1 MAEQRILRYSVPG
14 DFGGPIV
21 KLRNVF
27 SGETN
32 IPRDKGDFGGPIVKL
47 HNGVPEQYSAT
58 STSPIMPPGGTSGS
72 SARGGRLSAEDI
84 AAIVE
89 LLQGLDVFAWARKAM
104 AEEAG
109 MSPSMSPSA
118 STNPTKPLKAEPG
131 LAYSRHRGESLKYS
145 RELEALRGNRSK
157 AAYARRQWC
166 EQQLRESYAKHQTE
180 SKAAAD
186 RVLQYAKTHPGL
198 SYAEAAAA
206 CNHAIQGEVPIG

>member
-21 KLRNVF
+21 KLRN
-27 SGETN
+27 
-32 IPRDKGDFGGPIVKL
+32 
-47 HNGVPEQYSAT
+47 GVPEQYAAT

-84 AAIVE
+84 AMLVEAISE
-89 LLQGLDVFAWARKAM
+89 LDVLRWARKAM
-104 AEEAG
+104 AEEQGDAL
-109 MSPSMSPSA
+109 PDDDA
-118 STNPTKPLKAEPG
+118 NPVKPQGRPA
-131 LAYSRHRGESLKYS
+131 LAYSRHRGESVKYS

-166 EQQLRESYAKHQTE
+166 ESQLRQSYARHQSE
-180 SKAAAD
+180 SRAATDA
-186 RVLQYAKTHPGL
+186 VLAYAKTHPGL